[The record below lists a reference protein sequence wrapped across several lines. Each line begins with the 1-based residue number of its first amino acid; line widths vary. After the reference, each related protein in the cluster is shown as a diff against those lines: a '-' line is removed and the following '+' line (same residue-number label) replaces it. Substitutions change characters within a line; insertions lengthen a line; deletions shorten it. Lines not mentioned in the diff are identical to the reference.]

1 MVAQQKNVSIVEV
14 NPTYTSQR
22 CSQCGWTRKKNRSGK
37 LFKCDKC
44 GYAADADLNAS
55 RNIFLTL
62 PSIKM
67 DTRLKNPNKL
77 GFYWSPL
84 GLENI
89 VPAVSKT

>member
-37 LFKCDKC
+37 SFKCDKC

-67 DTRLKNPNKL
+67 DTRLKNPNRL